1 MTRST
6 LWGSGPWFSL
16 QPRDSR
22 SPKAQGDGVEGG
34 GGSEED
40 KPPGSQLV
48 PPWGQ
53 VGAKHESGHSWLP
66 LRPLLTTKP
75 YAQGPEHA
83 RAELIKPPGRNA
95 GWWSRRGVLQPGDA
109 GMCKHRLT
117 AERAWPN
124 TGSSLVFTSR
134 KDLYFVGVFPACSP
148 RGGSWW

>member
-1 MTRST
+1 M
-6 LWGSGPWFSL
+6 
-16 QPRDSR
+16 
-22 SPKAQGDGVEGG
+22 EGG

-53 VGAKHESGHSWLP
+53 VGAKHGSGHSRLP

-95 GWWSRRGVLQPGDA
+95 G
-109 GMCKHRLT
+109 
-117 AERAWPN
+117 
-124 TGSSLVFTSR
+124 
-134 KDLYFVGVFPACSP
+134 
-148 RGGSWW
+148 